1 MMSSAAICLLPAMPD
16 CFRGRG
22 FGSGMG
28 SCGLAVLKG
37 AQLTLQGQILV
48 IVTTE
53 EEEDCGGVSMKQRQR
68 VMSWLTKPK
77 SSERC
82 CSHFCFVSGDH
93 EADDVV
99 KRDMT
104 ILLCVVFSSVK
115 Y

>member
-1 MMSSAAICLLPAMPD
+1 MPD

-53 EEEDCGGVSMKQRQR
+53 EEEDCGGVITNCENRTQENMGIIYSTRLTSLQRG
-68 VMSWLTKPK
+68 V
-77 SSERC
+77 RC
-82 CSHFCFVSGDH
+82 I
-93 EADDVV
+93 A
-99 KRDMT
+99 R
-104 ILLCVVFSSVK
+104 LQ
-115 Y
+115 